1 QAEDGIR
8 DFHVTGVQTCAL
20 PICEWVTTQ
29 SEMIPSGAGDPLEAS
44 RDVDQ
49 AFSDAIHEARISGQ
63 PDTAPIGRAGGATP
77 QTNPEHE
84 APPSS
89 TVTESEASPGR
100 GPSSTVAEPEQ
111 PGQTVGRREPVR
123 TGHQPQRIADPPE
136 NAANLD
142 GATRPSA
149 EPVSVSAI

>member
-84 APPSS
+84 R
-89 TVTESEASPGR
+89 SEERRVGKQRRYR
-100 GPSSTVAEPEQ
+100 G
-111 PGQTVGRREPVR
+111 
-123 TGHQPQRIADPPE
+123 
-136 NAANLD
+136 
-142 GATRPSA
+142 SA
-149 EPVSVSAI
+149 EHEKK

>member
-1 QAEDGIR
+1 TGNVRVVQRGQSVKTQVIDG
-8 DFHVTGVQTCAL
+8 DTG
-20 PICEWVTTQ
+20 EWVTTQ

-77 QTNPEHE
+77 QTNPEDE
-84 APPSS
+84 ARPSS
-89 TVTESEASPGR
+89 TVTESEASAGR

-111 PGQTVGRREPVR
+111 PGQAVGRREPVRGREPEREPEPVR
-123 TGHQPQRIADPPE
+123 TGHQP
-136 NAANLD
+136 
-142 GATRPSA
+142 
-149 EPVSVSAI
+149 